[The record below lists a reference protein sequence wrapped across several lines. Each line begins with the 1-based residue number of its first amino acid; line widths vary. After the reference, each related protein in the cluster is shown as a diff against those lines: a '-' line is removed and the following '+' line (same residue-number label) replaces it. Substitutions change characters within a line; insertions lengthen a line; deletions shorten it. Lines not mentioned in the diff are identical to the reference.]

1 MANAHQRQ
9 LRADIASRPS
19 AQAELGRREIAA
31 SRSDAA
37 LRQTTR
43 PLDKLPAD
51 VLSIPPDEMRRL
63 GYWVVDQVIEHF
75 EHGDD
80 GPAVLVGDPEDL
92 ADALGGPLPHTP
104 GDPMEAMQTLVGVA
118 LKHQQHGDHPRYF
131 ARVPGPSSYAG
142 VLGEWLG
149 TGHQT
154 IAASWAGGS
163 GPATVEL
170 VVCQWLASVLGL
182 PDTTEGVLLSGGS
195 MANITGLVAVRNVF
209 GAGVVYLSD
218 QTHSSIARGLRSIGL
233 ADEELRILATDDS
246 MRLPVDALRQ
256 AINDDRR
263 SGKHPLM
270 VVATA
275 GTTNTGTVDEL
286 PQIAELCRQEGLWLH
301 VDAAYG
307 GPAALCEPGR
317 HVLSGIEHAD
327 SVVLDPHKWL
337 FQPYDV
343 GCLLVRRSGVLEQA
357 YAMNPE
363 YLLDVKARRGEVDL
377 RNRSLELTRR
387 SRALKLWMTFRT
399 YGAER
404 LGQAVERGIAL
415 AERAEQLLREDPTWE
430 VITPA
435 QLGVVT
441 WAAVG
446 ATSQHHRAAAAALT
460 NDGYASVTTTSIRG
474 RTVLRLC
481 TLNPRTTEDDLR
493 GTLHRLA
500 EYIRHGNT
508 GPDRPNPPDMEESP

>member
-1 MANAHQRQ
+1 MTQ
-9 LRADIASRPS
+9 ST
-19 AQAELGRREIAA
+19 ETVRRTA
-31 SRSDAA
+31 
-37 LRQTTR
+37 R
-43 PLDKLPAD
+43 PLDELPAD

-63 GYWVVDQVIEHF
+63 GYWVVDQVIAHF
-75 EHGDD
+75 EHGDR
-80 GPAVLVGDPEDL
+80 GPAVLVGNPDDL
-92 ADALGGPLPHTP
+92 TDALGGPVPHEP
-104 GDPMEAMQTLVGVA
+104 GDPLQAMQTLVDVA
-118 LKHQQHGDHPRYF
+118 LKNQQHGDHPRYF
-131 ARVPGPSSYAG
+131 ARVPGPSSFAG

-149 TGHQT
+149 TGHQA
-154 IAASWAGGS
+154 IAASWVGGS

-170 VVCQWLASVLGL
+170 VVCKWLASVLGL

-233 ADEELRILATDDS
+233 ADDEIRILPTDNQ
-246 MRLPVDALRQ
+246 MRLPVEGLRQ
-256 AINDDRR
+256 AISDDLRLGRR
-263 SGKHPLM
+263 PSM

-275 GTTNTGTVDEL
+275 GTTNTGTVDDL
-286 PQIAELCRQEGLWLH
+286 PAIAELCRQHGLWLH

-317 HVLSGIEHAD
+317 HALSGIEYAD

-343 GCLLVRRSGVLEQA
+343 GCLLVRRGGILEQA

-363 YLLDVKARRGEVDL
+363 YLLDVKARPGEVDL

-387 SRALKLWMTFRT
+387 SRALKLWLTFRT

-415 AERAEQLLREDPTWE
+415 AERAEQLLRDDARWD
-430 VITPA
+430 VVTPA

-441 WAAVG
+441 WAAIGV
-446 ATSQHHRAAAAALT
+446 SSEQHRAAAAALT
-460 NDGYASVTTTSIRG
+460 NDGYASVTTTTIRG
-474 RTVLRLC
+474 RSVLRLC
-481 TLNPRTTEDDLR
+481 TLNPRTTEDDIR
-493 GTLHRLA
+493 GTLSRLA
-500 EYIRHGNT
+500 DYVSQ
-508 GPDRPNPPDMEESP
+508 PDTDSTLLSTNSTQQGDDDE

>member
-1 MANAHQRQ
+1 VTRSGYV
-9 LRADIASRPS
+9 LRH
-19 AQAELGRREIAA
+19 
-31 SRSDAA
+31 
-37 LRQTTR
+37 TTR
-43 PLDKLPAD
+43 PLDELPTD

-75 EHGDD
+75 EHGGD

-92 ADALGGPLPHTP
+92 AAALGGPLPDAP
-104 GDPMEAMQTLVGVA
+104 GDPLRAMRTLVGVA

-163 GPATVEL
+163 GPATVEM
-170 VVCQWLASVLGL
+170 VVCQWLASLLGL

-218 QTHSSIARGLRSIGL
+218 QTHSSIARGLRSIGQ
-233 ADEELRILATDDS
+233 ADDELRILATDNS
-246 MRLPVDALRQ
+246 MRLPVDTLRQ
-256 AINDDRR
+256 AIVDDRR
-263 SGKHPLM
+263 SGRHPLM

-275 GTTNTGTVDEL
+275 GTTNTGTVDDL
-286 PQIAELCRQEGLWLH
+286 PRIAELCRQEGLWLH
-301 VDAAYG
+301 IDAAYG
-307 GPAALCEPGR
+307 GPAALFEPGR
-317 HVLSGIEHAD
+317 HTLSGIEHAD
-327 SVVLDPHKWL
+327 SLVLDPHKWL
-337 FQPYDV
+337 FQPHDV
-343 GCLLVRRSGVLEQA
+343 GCLLVRRSGILEQA

-363 YLLDVKARRGEVDL
+363 YLLDVKARPGEVDL

-415 AERAEQLLREDPTWE
+415 AERAEQLLREDAMWE
-430 VITPA
+430 VLTPA

-446 ATSQHHRAAAAALT
+446 AADQQHRAAAAALT
-460 NDGYASVTTTSIRG
+460 NGGYASVTTTSIRG
-474 RTVLRLC
+474 RSVLRLC
-481 TLNPRTTEDDLR
+481 TLNPRTTEDDIR
-493 GTLHRLA
+493 GTLRRLA
-500 EYIRHGNT
+500 DYIRHANT
-508 GPDRPNPPDMEESP
+508 GPTLVQPDPPEIRGSS